1 MLNRDVDK
9 ILFDEQGKFIGI
21 ESQGEVIKYK
31 INSKVAHGKILI
43 SEPSYVQKL
52 NKVQSR
58 GKVIRCICI
67 MDHPI
72 PKTKDVP
79 SSQVI
84 LPQRQIGRKNGKNF
98 I

>member
-9 ILFDEQGKFIGI
+9 ILFDEDNKFIGI
-21 ESQGEVIKYK
+21 ESQGE
-31 INSKVAHGKILI
+31 VAHGKILI

-52 NKVQSR
+52 QKVKSR

-67 MDHPI
+67 LDHPI

-79 SSQVI
+79 SAQII
-84 LPQRQIGRKNGKNF
+84 LPQRQIGRKNGKKF
-98 I
+98 Y